1 VDPPTWRVFSYTYH
15 LHVHSCLSLS
25 PSLCQELAEASE
37 AYHATAAELQEV
49 KAKLD
54 ATSRE
59 MRRTGLTKDEVAG
72 LPPEVCCKESPAQ
85 PAYTSFSLCS
95 FLSLSEASFPFFYF
109 FNIFEYFPY
118 ER

>member
-1 VDPPTWRVFSYTYH
+1 MRGSTYMARVLLYLPPTRPLVP
-15 LHVHSCLSLS
+15 LSL
-25 PSLCQELAEASE
+25 SLCQELAEASE

-85 PAYTSFSLCS
+85 RAC
-95 FLSLSEASFPFFYF
+95 SLSRSVLSSRSLKPR
-109 FNIFEYFPY
+109 FPY
-118 ER
+118 KHFHF